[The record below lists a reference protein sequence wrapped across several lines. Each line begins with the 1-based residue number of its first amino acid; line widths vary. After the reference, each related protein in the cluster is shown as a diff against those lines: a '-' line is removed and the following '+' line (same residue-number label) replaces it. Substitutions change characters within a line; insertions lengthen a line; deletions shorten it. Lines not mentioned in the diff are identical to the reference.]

1 MTLHPSPAVRQRDR
15 STVSAPPGRRRTVAA
30 LAVIS
35 LSLLGA
41 ADRLAA
47 QQGTVTYTHVVKR
60 DVQLPPGFA
69 QRMREPPPP
78 RTTTIVLHFSP
89 TMSLMTRVAN
99 APREREGGQRF
110 RGGDRAFDGPGRGD
124 RRGGGGGGR
133 FGFGFGL
140 GPGANVDAATV
151 LEAAYVD
158 YGEGTMVEGRRFLN
172 RAFRVKRERPAV
184 AWRVGVEQADH
195 LGYTVMKATAEHDS
209 TTIEAWFTPQ
219 IPVPGGPA
227 SYGGL
232 PGMILVLS
240 LNDGQTQYQA
250 TEVTL
255 GEVEEGLIAP
265 PEDGDEVSYEGF
277 EKLVKERIE
286 EMTRSRRPPG
296 SEGGP
301 RENRR

>member
-1 MTLHPSPAVRQRDR
+1 MTSPRPSPAVRLRDR
-15 STVSAPPGRRRTVAA
+15 SMVSSPPRHAPTVAA
-30 LAVIS
+30 LAVMS
-35 LSLLGA
+35 LSLAIA

-60 DVQLPPGFA
+60 DIQLPPGFA
-69 QRMREPPPP
+69 RRNQEPPPP
-78 RTTTIVLHFSP
+78 RTATMVLHFSP

-99 APREREGGQRF
+99 APREGEGGQRF
-110 RGGDRAFDGPGRGD
+110 RGGDRAFDGPARRD
-124 RRGGGGGGR
+124 RRGGGR
-133 FGFGFGL
+133 FGFGL
-140 GPGANVDAATV
+140 PPGANADAASV

-172 RAFRVKRERPAV
+172 RAFRVTRERPAV

-195 LGYTVMKATAEHDS
+195 LGYTVMKASAEHDS
-209 TTIEAWFTPQ
+209 TTVEAWFTPQ

-255 GEVEEGLIAP
+255 GELEAGLIAP
-265 PEDGDEVSYEGF
+265 PEDGDEVSYEEF
-277 EKLVKERIE
+277 EKLVRERIE

-296 SEGGP
+296 SDGGP
-301 RENRR
+301 RENRQ